1 MGGFFA
7 AALKEDCI
15 FDLFF
20 GTDYHSHLGTRR
32 GGLAAFDRKDGFC
45 RSIHDIGNSPF
56 RTKFSAELNE
66 MRGNLGIGC
75 ISDYDPQPLLLRSQ
89 HGSYAIAAIGKINN
103 QEELLREICR
113 ENRLH
118 FFEMTSGEI
127 NQTELVAAL
136 INQRD
141 HLVEGIRYAQ
151 ERIDGS
157 MSILI
162 LTKKGIYAARDL
174 YGRTP
179 VILGRKKEGFCASFE
194 SFAYLNLGYRDY
206 REMGPGE
213 ISIITPEGV
222 TVLAEPGKRMK
233 ICSFLWIYYG
243 YPSSKYE
250 GVSVEAMRCR
260 CGAMLAKRD
269 RMSREDADIV
279 AGVPDSGTAHAIGY
293 ANASGIPFSRP
304 LIKYTPTWPRSFM
317 PPTQKKREL
326 IARMKLI
333 PVKDLI
339 EGRRILLIDDSIVR
353 GTQLRETGQY
363 LFDTGAKE
371 IHARPACPPL
381 LFGCKYLGFSRSG
394 SELEMIARRVIREE
408 EGDAAEE
415 SVLKDYANPDSER
428 FRMMQKRICE
438 RMHFT
443 SLRYNRLDDTLAAV
457 GIPAERL
464 CTYCW
469 NGEE

>member
-1 MGGFFA
+1 
-7 AALKEDCI
+7 
-15 FDLFF
+15 
-20 GTDYHSHLGTRR
+20 
-32 GGLAAFDRKDGFC
+32 
-45 RSIHDIGNSPF
+45 
-56 RTKFSAELNE
+56 
-66 MRGNLGIGC
+66 
-75 ISDYDPQPLLLRSQ
+75 
-89 HGSYAIAAIGKINN
+89 
-103 QEELLREICR
+103 
-113 ENRLH
+113 
-118 FFEMTSGEI
+118 
-127 NQTELVAAL
+127 
-136 INQRD
+136 
-141 HLVEGIRYAQ
+141 
-151 ERIDGS
+151 
-157 MSILI
+157 
-162 LTKKGIYAARDL
+162 
-174 YGRTP
+174 
-179 VILGRKKEGFCASFE
+179 
-194 SFAYLNLGYRDY
+194 
-206 REMGPGE
+206 
-213 ISIITPEGV
+213 
-222 TVLAEPGKRMK
+222 
-233 ICSFLWIYYG
+233 
-243 YPSSKYE
+243 
-250 GVSVEAMRCR
+250 
-260 CGAMLAKRD
+260 
-269 RMSREDADIV
+269 
-279 AGVPDSGTAHAIGY
+279 
-293 ANASGIPFSRP
+293 
-304 LIKYTPTWPRSFM
+304 M

-363 LFDTGAKE
+363 LFETGAKE

-428 FRMMQKRICE
+428 FWMMQKRICE